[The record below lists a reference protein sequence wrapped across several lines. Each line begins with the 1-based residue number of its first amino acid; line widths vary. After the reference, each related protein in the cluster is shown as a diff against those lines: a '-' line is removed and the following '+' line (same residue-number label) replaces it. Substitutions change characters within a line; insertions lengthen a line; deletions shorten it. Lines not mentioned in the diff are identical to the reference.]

1 MQEAKTDIRLMTKQR
16 GDKMSRYGEEILQVI
31 LNSKEHPTAEQIFM
45 EMKKRNSKIVQ
56 ATVYNNLKS
65 LTDSG
70 RIIRISQA
78 GFPDR
83 YDNTSRH
90 DHMICRFCGAIT
102 DIFCLDDMT
111 EAIENQL
118 GEKIES
124 YDLRISHVCNEC
136 KKQKR

>member
-1 MQEAKTDIRLMTKQR
+1 
-16 GDKMSRYGEEILQVI
+16 MSRYGEEILQVI
-31 LNSKEHPTAEQIFM
+31 LSSKEHPTAEQIFM

-65 LTDSG
+65 LNDSG
-70 RIIRISQA
+70 KIIRISQA